1 MAKKEKKQKKAKT
14 MNADDVQKKLFGS
27 LKGKIVLLIVA
38 ALMISNLAIMFITIP
53 AVKSSMT
60 SVVHNYMLDLTKSA
74 GEIVDNEIG
83 TPTLEHSEMMAGMLG
98 DIKLEGV
105 DSSYVYV
112 VAADGTMLYHP
123 TPDKIGQPVENA
135 VVTGLV
141 ADLAAGK
148 QVKPEVVEYEFKG
161 AIKYAGYYVTADQ
174 SAIIVLTADESEVLA
189 PVNKVVRRVF
199 FAIIFIL
206 IASCLIC
213 YSIAGKLAAPITQL
227 TGIINRL
234 AELNFRE
241 SPLLETLSW
250 RKDETGTMARSVRHL
265 LERMRG
271 VIEELKNQSTK
282 LYKTS
287 ELMDSHAEETST
299 TVGHVETAVNEIAEG
314 ATSQAQE
321 TQRAN
326 DDVITMGNM
335 IEATNHEVSTL
346 QATAEQMRESSEEA
360 LKTLKELDSINRQ
373 AIESIDVIYRQTNTT
388 NESALK
394 IKEAT
399 ILISSIA
406 EETNLLS
413 LNASIEAARAGEA
426 GRGFAVVA
434 SQIQKLAEQS
444 NSSAEQ
450 IDEII
455 HELIED
461 SAKAV
466 ETMGEVKQ
474 IMSQQSDNMR
484 KTSEVFAV
492 VQDGIG
498 SSLAGVNQITSKTT
512 KLDEARTSVVEV
524 VQSLTAIAQQNAAS
538 TEETSASVIEV
549 SNIMQEI
556 AENAGQL
563 KDVAQI
569 LEDSMNEFQL

>member
-38 ALMISNLAIMFITIP
+38 ALMVSNLAIMFITIP
-53 AVKSSMT
+53 AVKSNMT

-98 DIKLEGV
+98 EIKLEGV

-299 TVGHVETAVNEIAEG
+299 TVGHGETAVNEIAEG